1 METSAAPYY
10 IVFAGVNGAGKSTL
24 FNSGLWRLRGMPAR
38 LPRVNPDEIVRE
50 MGGDWRS
57 SADQMKAAREA
68 VLRIRCLLD
77 AKASFNQET
86 TLSGHAAIG
95 NIRRAHEQGYRI
107 HLYYVG
113 VNDADIALARIA
125 HRTEVGGHDIDRDA
139 VMRRYRTS
147 LSGLAKVLDLCE
159 AATVFDNTRSLTSV
173 AAWHRGTL
181 SWWGN
186 PQTDAPWLLR
196 AMADS
201 ELWRRMQ

>member
-1 METSAAPYY
+1 MRKDASPCY

-24 FNSGLWRLRGMPAR
+24 FNTGLWRLRGMPAR

-57 SADQMKAAREA
+57 STDQMKAAREA
-68 VLRIRCLLD
+68 VLRIRRLLD

-95 NIRRAHEQGYRI
+95 NIRRAHDAGYRVY
-107 HLYYVG
+107 LYYVG
-113 VNDADIALARIA
+113 VDDADIALARIA
-125 HRTEVGGHDIDRDA
+125 HRTEVGGHDIDRGA

-147 LSGLAKVLDLCE
+147 LSGLAKVLDFCE

-196 AMADS
+196 AMTDN
-201 ELWRRMQ
+201 ELWRRT

>member
-1 METSAAPYY
+1 MRKDASPYY

-38 LPRVNPDEIVRE
+38 LPRVNPDGIVRE
-50 MGGDWRS
+50 M
-57 SADQMKAAREA
+57 
-68 VLRIRCLLD
+68 
-77 AKASFNQET
+77 
-86 TLSGHAAIG
+86 G
-95 NIRRAHEQGYRI
+95 NIRRAHDAGYRVY
-107 HLYYVG
+107 LYYVG
-113 VNDADIALARIA
+113 VDDADIALARIA
-125 HRTEVGGHDIDRDA
+125 HRTEVGDLGIDRGA

-147 LSGLAKVLDLCE
+147 LSGLAKVLDFCE

-196 AMADS
+196 AMTDN
-201 ELWRRMQ
+201 ELWRRA

>member
-1 METSAAPYY
+1 MRKDASPYY

-57 SADQMKAAREA
+57 STDQMKAAREA
-68 VLRIRCLLD
+68 VLRIRRLLD
-77 AKASFNQET
+77 V
-86 TLSGHAAIG
+86 G
-95 NIRRAHEQGYRI
+95 NIRRAHDAGYRVY
-107 HLYYVG
+107 LYYVG
-113 VNDADIALARIA
+113 VDDADIALARIA
-125 HRTEVGGHDIDRDA
+125 HRTEVGGHGVDRGA
-139 VMRRYRTS
+139 VIRRYRTS
-147 LSGLAKVLDLCE
+147 LSGLAKVLDFCE

-196 AMADS
+196 AMTDN
-201 ELWRRMQ
+201 ELWRRA